1 MEKRS
6 SQQVYRTIMLVII
19 TVLITSLVTTIV
31 IYNFVI
37 KSGKIAIKS
46 DDNSSLGGLEATL
59 ASFRSVLEEKYMG
72 EIDDETLIEGAIK
85 GYVSALGD
93 PYTTYYTK
101 KEMDELMEET
111 TGNYVGIGIY
121 MTLDIENNAIYVVK
135 PMEGSPAEEA
145 GIKAGDLITKVDG
158 IEYSGEE
165 LDQASNAI
173 KGKEGTKVKL
183 EILSNGQTREIEVE
197 RRKIIVSHI
206 VEKKFDN
213 IGYLLIEDFDGGCAD
228 EFEEKYKELEKQGID
243 RLIIDLR
250 NNGGGVVN
258 EAVDIADMLLEK
270 DKTILITKDK
280 KGNEEVKKCDN
291 EAIITMPIVVLTNG
305 YSASASEILVGALK
319 DNERATIVGT
329 KTYGKGV
336 IQEVDRLN
344 DGSGLKITIEEYYT
358 PNRDKINKVGIK
370 PDEEIELSS
379 EIIEKGTYTDEED
392 NQLQKAIEIIKRK

>member
-101 KEMDELMEET
+101 EEMDELMEET

-121 MTLDIENNAIYVVK
+121 MTLDLENNAIYVVK

-291 EAIITMPIVVLTNG
+291 EASITMPVVVLTNG

-358 PNRDKINKVGIK
+358 SNRDKINKVGIK

>member
-6 SQQVYRTIMLVII
+6 SQQVYRAIMLVII

-101 KEMDELMEET
+101 EEMDELMEET

-121 MTLDIENNAIYVVK
+121 MTLDLENNAIYVVK

-291 EAIITMPIVVLTNG
+291 EASITMPVVVLTNG

>member
-101 KEMDELMEET
+101 EEMDELMEET

-121 MTLDIENNAIYVVK
+121 MTLDLENNAIYVVK

-291 EAIITMPIVVLTNG
+291 EASITMPVVVLTNG

-319 DNERATIVGT
+319 DNERAIIVGT

>member
-59 ASFRSVLEEKYMG
+59 ANFRSVLEEKYMG

-101 KEMDELMEET
+101 EEMDELMEET

-121 MTLDIENNAIYVVK
+121 MTLDLENNAIYVVK

-145 GIKAGDLITKVDG
+145 GSKAGDLITKVDG

-206 VEKKFDN
+206 VEKKFDS

-228 EFEEKYKELEKQGID
+228 EVEEKYKELEKQGID

-291 EAIITMPIVVLTNG
+291 EASITMPVVVLTNG

>member
-1 MEKRS
+1 MIHKKEACEVKRVFKKN
-6 SQQVYRTIMLVII
+6 QII
-19 TVLITSLVTTIV
+19 IAALAVMIAVAGYLN
-31 IYNFVI
+31 Y
-37 KSGKIAIKS
+37 SGKIFHEK
-46 DDNSSLGGLEATL
+46 DGG
-59 ASFRSVLEEKYMG
+59 
-72 EIDDETLIEGAIK
+72 
-85 GYVSALGD
+85 
-93 PYTTYYTK
+93 
-101 KEMDELMEET
+101 
-111 TGNYVGIGIY
+111 
-121 MTLDIENNAIYVVK
+121 
-135 PMEGSPAEEA
+135 AEEA
-145 GIKAGDLITKVDG
+145 NADLANQELLDISEEDIETVGDEI
-158 IEYSGEE
+158 
-165 LDQASNAI
+165 ASND
-173 KGKEGTKVKL
+173 
-183 EILSNGQTREIEVE
+183 S
-197 RRKIIVSHI
+197 
-206 VEKKFDN
+206 
-213 IGYLLIEDFDGGCAD
+213 
-228 EFEEKYKELEKQGID
+228 
-243 RLIIDLR
+243 
-250 NNGGGVVN
+250 NGGGVVN

-291 EAIITMPIVVLTNG
+291 EASITMPVVVLTNG

>member
-1 MEKRS
+1 ME
-6 SQQVYRTIMLVII
+6 
-19 TVLITSLVTTIV
+19 ITSLVTTIV

-101 KEMDELMEET
+101 EEMDELMEET

-121 MTLDIENNAIYVVK
+121 MTLDLENNAIYVVK

-291 EAIITMPIVVLTNG
+291 EASITMPVVVLTNG

>member
-72 EIDDETLIEGAIK
+72 EIADETLIEGAIK

-101 KEMDELMEET
+101 EEMDELMEET

-121 MTLDIENNAIYVVK
+121 MTLDLENNAIYVVK

-291 EAIITMPIVVLTNG
+291 EASITMPVVVLTNG

>member
-101 KEMDELMEET
+101 EEMDELMEET

-121 MTLDIENNAIYVVK
+121 MTLDLENNAIYVVK

-145 GIKAGDLITKVDG
+145 GIKAGDLITKVDE

-291 EAIITMPIVVLTNG
+291 EASITMPVVVLTNG

>member
-101 KEMDELMEET
+101 EEMDELMEET

-121 MTLDIENNAIYVVK
+121 MTLDLENNAIYVVK

-197 RRKIIVSHI
+197 RRKIIVLHI
-206 VEKKFDN
+206 VEKKFDS

-291 EAIITMPIVVLTNG
+291 EASITMPVVVLTNG

>member
-101 KEMDELMEET
+101 EEMDELMEET

-121 MTLDIENNAIYVVK
+121 MTLDLENNAIYVVK

-291 EAIITMPIVVLTNG
+291 EASITMPVVVLTNG

-319 DNERATIVGT
+319 DNERAIIVGT

-392 NQLQKAIEIIKRK
+392 NQLQKAIEIIKGK

>member
-101 KEMDELMEET
+101 EEMDELMEET

-291 EAIITMPIVVLTNG
+291 EASITMPVVVLTNG

>member
-101 KEMDELMEET
+101 EEMDELMEET

-121 MTLDIENNAIYVVK
+121 MTLDLENNAIYVVK

-291 EAIITMPIVVLTNG
+291 EASITMPVVVLTNG

-319 DNERATIVGT
+319 DNERAPIVGT

>member
-101 KEMDELMEET
+101 EEMDELMEET

-121 MTLDIENNAIYVVK
+121 MTLDLENNAIYVVK

-173 KGKEGTKVKL
+173 KGKEGIKVKL

-291 EAIITMPIVVLTNG
+291 EASITMPVVVLTNG

>member
-1 MEKRS
+1 MEKRN
-6 SQQVYRTIMLVII
+6 SQQVYKTIMLIII
-19 TVLITSLVTTIV
+19 TVLITALVTTIV

-46 DDNSSLGGLEATL
+46 EDNSSLSGLEATL

-72 EIDDETLIEGAIK
+72 EIDDEALIEGAIK

-101 KEMDELMEET
+101 EEMDELMEET

-121 MTLDIENNAIYVVK
+121 MTLDLENNAIYVVK

-145 GIKAGDLITKVDG
+145 GIQAGDLITKVDG
-158 IEYSGEE
+158 KEYSGEE

-173 KGKEGTKVKL
+173 KGEEGTTVKL
-183 EILSNGQTREIEVE
+183 EILRDGETQELEVE
-197 RRKIIVSHI
+197 RRKIVVSHI

-213 IGYLLIEDFDGGCAD
+213 VGYLLIEDFDGGCAK
-228 EFEEKYKELEKQGID
+228 EFEEKYKELESQGID

-250 NNGGGVVN
+250 NNGGGVVD
-258 EAVDIADMLLEK
+258 EAVSIADMLLDK
-270 DKTILITKDK
+270 DDTILITKDK
-280 KGNEEVKKCDN
+280 KGNEEITKSEHN
-291 EAIITMPIVVLTNG
+291 PTITMPVVVLTNG
-305 YSASASEILVGALK
+305 YSASASEILVGALQ

-336 IQEVDRLN
+336 IQEVDRLS

-358 PNRDKINKVGIK
+358 PNKNEINKVGIE
-370 PDEEIELSS
+370 PDEEIELSN
-379 EIIEKGTYTDEED
+379 EVKEQGTYTDEED
-392 NQLQKAIEIIKRK
+392 NQLQKAIEIIKEK

>member
-1 MEKRS
+1 
-6 SQQVYRTIMLVII
+6 
-19 TVLITSLVTTIV
+19 
-31 IYNFVI
+31 
-37 KSGKIAIKS
+37 
-46 DDNSSLGGLEATL
+46 
-59 ASFRSVLEEKYMG
+59 MG

-101 KEMDELMEET
+101 EEMDELMEET

-121 MTLDIENNAIYVVK
+121 MTLDLENNAIYVVK

-206 VEKKFDN
+206 VEKKFDS

-291 EAIITMPIVVLTNG
+291 EASITMPVVVLTNG

>member
-72 EIDDETLIEGAIK
+72 KIDDETLIEGAIK

-101 KEMDELMEET
+101 EEMDELMEET

-121 MTLDIENNAIYVVK
+121 MTLDIENKAIYVVK
-135 PMEGSPAEEA
+135 PMEGSPAEKA

-291 EAIITMPIVVLTNG
+291 EASITMPVVVLTNG

>member
-1 MEKRS
+1 MEKRN
-6 SQQVYRTIMLVII
+6 SQQVYKTIMLIII
-19 TVLITSLVTTIV
+19 TVLITALVTTIV

-46 DDNSSLGGLEATL
+46 EDNSSLSGLEATL

-72 EIDDETLIEGAIK
+72 EIDDEALIEGAIK

-101 KEMDELMEET
+101 EEMDELMEET

-121 MTLDIENNAIYVVK
+121 MTLDLENNAIYVVK

-145 GIKAGDLITKVDG
+145 GIQAGDLITKVDG
-158 IEYSGEE
+158 KQYSGEE

-173 KGKEGTKVKL
+173 KGEEGTTVKL
-183 EILSNGQTREIEVE
+183 EILRNGETQELEVE
-197 RRKIIVSHI
+197 RKKIVVSHI

-213 IGYLLIEDFDGGCAD
+213 IGYLKIEDFDGGCAK
-228 EFEEKYKELEKQGID
+228 EFQEKYKELENQGID

-250 NNGGGVVN
+250 NNGGGVVD
-258 EAVDIADMLLEK
+258 EAVDIADMLLDK
-270 DKTILITKDK
+270 DDTILITKDK
-280 KGNEEVKKCDN
+280 KGNEEITKSEHDPT
-291 EAIITMPIVVLTNG
+291 ITMPVVVLTNE
-305 YSASASEILVGALK
+305 YSASASEILVGALQ

-358 PNRDKINKVGIK
+358 PNRNEINKVGIE
-370 PDEEIELSS
+370 PDEEIDLSD
-379 EIIEKGTYTDEED
+379 EVKEQGTYTDEED
-392 NQLQKAIEIIKRK
+392 NQLQKAIEVIKEK

>member
-19 TVLITSLVTTIV
+19 TVLITSSVTTIV

-101 KEMDELMEET
+101 EEMDELMEET

-121 MTLDIENNAIYVVK
+121 MTLDLENNAIYVVK

-291 EAIITMPIVVLTNG
+291 EASITMPVVVLTNG

>member
-1 MEKRS
+1 MEKRN
-6 SQQVYRTIMLVII
+6 SQQVYKTIMLIII
-19 TVLITSLVTTIV
+19 TVLITALVTTIV

-46 DDNSSLGGLEATL
+46 EDNSSLSGLEATL

-72 EIDDETLIEGAIK
+72 EIDDEALIEGAIK

-101 KEMDELMEET
+101 EEMDELMEET

-121 MTLDIENNAIYVVK
+121 MTLDLENNAIYVVK

-145 GIKAGDLITKVDG
+145 GIQAGDLIIKVDG
-158 IEYSGEE
+158 KEYSGEE

-173 KGKEGTKVKL
+173 KGEEGTTVKL
-183 EILSNGQTREIEVE
+183 EILRDGETKELEVE
-197 RRKIIVSHI
+197 RRKIVVSHI

-213 IGYLLIEDFDGGCAD
+213 IGYLLIEDFDGGCAK
-228 EFEEKYKELEKQGID
+228 EFEEKYKELESQGID

-250 NNGGGVVN
+250 NNGGGVVD
-258 EAVDIADMLLEK
+258 EAVSIADMLLDK
-270 DKTILITKDK
+270 DDTILITKDK
-280 KGNEEVKKCDN
+280 KGNEEITKSEHN
-291 EAIITMPIVVLTNG
+291 PTITMPVVVLTNG
-305 YSASASEILVGALK
+305 YSASASEILVGALQ

-358 PNRDKINKVGIK
+358 PNKNEINKVGIE
-370 PDEEIELSS
+370 PDEEIDLSD
-379 EIIEKGTYTDEED
+379 EVKEQGTYTDDED
-392 NQLQKAIEIIKRK
+392 NQLQKAIEIIKEK

>member
-101 KEMDELMEET
+101 EEMDELMEET

-121 MTLDIENNAIYVVK
+121 MTLDLENNAIYVVK

-213 IGYLLIEDFDGGCAD
+213 IGYLLIEDFDGGCAE

-291 EAIITMPIVVLTNG
+291 EASITMPVVVLTNG

>member
-6 SQQVYRTIMLVII
+6 SQQVYRTIMLVMI
-19 TVLITSLVTTIV
+19 TVLITSLVTNIV

-72 EIDDETLIEGAIK
+72 EIDDETLIEVAIK

-101 KEMDELMEET
+101 EEMDELMEET

-121 MTLDIENNAIYVVK
+121 MTLDLENNAIYVVK

-291 EAIITMPIVVLTNG
+291 EASITMPVVVLTNG

>member
-101 KEMDELMEET
+101 EEMDELMEET

-121 MTLDIENNAIYVVK
+121 MTLDLENNAIYVVK

-243 RLIIDLR
+243 GLIIDLR

-291 EAIITMPIVVLTNG
+291 EASITMPVVVLTNG

>member
-101 KEMDELMEET
+101 EEMDELMEET

-121 MTLDIENNAIYVVK
+121 MTLDLENNAIYVVK

-291 EAIITMPIVVLTNG
+291 EASITMPVVVLTNG
-305 YSASASEILVGALK
+305 YSASASEILIGALK
-319 DNERATIVGT
+319 DNERAIIVGT

-392 NQLQKAIEIIKRK
+392 NQLQKAIEIIKGK